1 HPGKARPV
9 PPAGRPTVPPAPAG
23 RPTQGPAPARAP
35 EYPPYPRTA
44 EPDPGWPGAGSAA
57 PWGVSDT
64 DGDADWPDEEITPGG
79 DARESWEG
87 SA

>member
-1 HPGKARPV
+1 PLRHRPRRPGARRALPAAHPDPHHLG
-9 PPAGRPTVPPAPAG
+9 G
-23 RPTQGPAPARAP
+23 
-35 EYPPYPRTA
+35 A
-44 EPDPGWPGAGSAA
+44 EPDTGWPGAGSAA